1 MTIDTSPFSEEIIG
15 FNGPTPVEIDVVK
28 GRISEI
34 RILPN
39 SETPSFIRRIK
50 ESGFLS
56 RLNGK
61 TLQEARDTKLDA
73 VSGAT
78 YSSEA
83 LIRNIELGIEEAI
96 TPGINSP
103 KVLTEATVSQGKVL
117 YV

>member
-1 MTIDTSPFSEEIIG
+1 MKHILLAVALVVLVFPAFSAEPDTLTIDTSPFSEEIIG

-78 YSSEA
+78 
-83 LIRNIELGIEEAI
+83 
-96 TPGINSP
+96 
-103 KVLTEATVSQGKVL
+103 
-117 YV
+117 